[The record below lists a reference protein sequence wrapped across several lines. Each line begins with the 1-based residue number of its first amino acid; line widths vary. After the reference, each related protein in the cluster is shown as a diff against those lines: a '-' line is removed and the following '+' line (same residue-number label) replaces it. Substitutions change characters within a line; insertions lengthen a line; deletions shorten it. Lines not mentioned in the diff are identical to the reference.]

1 MRDLIGAPEAPVCE
15 RVDVAPESGL
25 HHSVL
30 TYYSEA
36 NAFLQKRRFVEA
48 IECYDKVIALEPD
61 HAPTYNNRGNALKN
75 LGRFHEALA
84 NYERAIEL
92 QPNRPELIAN
102 RANALQELERL
113 EEAIACYD
121 SVIALKPDYA
131 EAYSNRGVALK
142 ESMRFADAMI
152 SFERALQLRSDYPEA
167 VWNKSLVHLLL
178 AEFEPGWRDYESRK
192 KTRKSAIYRNF
203 PKPLWLGDADISGRT
218 ILVVWEQGYGDV
230 IQFSRYVSLCRN
242 AGARVLFAPQKPLQ
256 ALMRELDAEVQIVDA
271 DNNNLRF
278 DFHCLLMSLPHVF
291 KTTLATIPPP
301 TRISVDEEKIAAW
314 ARRLGRKRGPR
325 IGVVWDSTGLRPKSI
340 PLRQFQCLFDPN
352 FEFISLQK
360 RLTEDER
367 DCLDRAGVPHPAQV
381 LFDFADTAALCH
393 LMDLVITIDTSVAH
407 LVGALGLPVW
417 LLLQWC
423 PDWRWMLG
431 RDDSPWYPT
440 MRLFRQQTRG
450 DWQGVLDRVKLE
462 LKSRFS

>member
-1 MRDLIGAPEAPVCE
+1 MRDLVSAPEAPEFE
-15 RVDVAPESGL
+15 RADFAPEDGARHL
-25 HHSVL
+25 VQA
-30 TYYSEA
+30 YYNRA
-36 NAFLQKRRFVEA
+36 DALLRKRHFAEA
-48 IECYDKVIALEPD
+48 IECYDKVISLEPD
-61 HAPTYNNRGNALKN
+61 HAPAYNNRGTAFKN
-75 LGRFHEALA
+75 LGRFHEALVS
-84 NYERAIEL
+84 YERAIEL
-92 QPNRPELIAN
+92 QPHRPELLAN

-113 EEAIACYD
+113 EEAIVCYD

-142 ESMRFADAMI
+142 ESMRFEDAMM
-152 SFERALQLRSDYPEA
+152 SFERALQLRPDYPEA
-167 VWNKSLVHLLL
+167 IWNKSLVHLLL
-178 AEFEPGWRDYESRK
+178 AEFEPGWRGYEARK
-192 KTRKSAIYRNF
+192 KTRELAVYRTF
-203 PKPLWLGDADISGRT
+203 PNPLWLGDADISGRT

-230 IQFSRYVSLCRN
+230 IQFSRYLSLCQK

-256 ALMRELDAEVQIVDA
+256 ELMRGLEADVQIVDA

-278 DFHCLLMSLPHVF
+278 DFHCPVMSLPHAF

-301 TRISVDEEKIAAW
+301 TRISADEVKIAAW
-314 ARRLGRKRGPR
+314 ARRLGKKRGPR
-325 IGVVWDSTGLRPKSI
+325 IGVVWDSTGLRSKSI
-340 PLRQFQCLFDPN
+340 PLQQFQRLFDPR

-360 RLTEDER
+360 RLTEAER
-367 DCLDRAGVPHPAQV
+367 VCLDRAGVPHPAQG
-381 LFDFADTAALCH
+381 LFDFADTGALCH

-423 PDWRWMLG
+423 PDWRWLLD

-450 DWQGVLDRVKLE
+450 DWQGTLDRVQVE
-462 LKSRFS
+462 LKSLFF